1 MNIFYP
7 HERHPTIL
15 DVSPGALASAGFR
28 GVILDVDN
36 TLTTHDNPVP
46 SDGVLAW
53 LEKARAA
60 GLKLII
66 LSNNSP
72 ERVSLF
78 AKLLGL
84 EFESNGRKPLPTG
97 YRRALTRLGLSSK
110 EAVAIGDQIFTDV
123 LGARLAGIYCIFVN
137 PIELEH
143 TRFFRFKRWLE
154 RPILSGFE
162 RRRQHQ

>member
-53 LEKARAA
+53 LEQARAA

-84 EFESNGRKPLPTG
+84 EYESNGRKPLPTG

-137 PIELEH
+137 PIEPER

-162 RRRQHQ
+162 RRRQH

>member
-1 MNIFYP
+1 MSIFYP

-15 DVSPGALASAGFR
+15 DISPEALVQSGFR

-53 LEKARAA
+53 LQSAREA

-66 LSNNSP
+66 LSNNSA
-72 ERVSLF
+72 ERVRLF
-78 AKLLGL
+78 AALLGL
-84 EFESNGRKPLPTG
+84 DFESNGRKPLPTG
-97 YRRALTRLGLSSK
+97 YRRALARLGLK
-110 EAVAIGDQIFTDV
+110 KNQAVAIGDQIFTDV

-137 PIELEH
+137 PIEPER
-143 TRFFRFKRWLE
+143 TRFFRFKRRLE
-154 RPILSGFE
+154 RPILSRFE
-162 RRRQHQ
+162 RRRPHQ

>member
-1 MNIFYP
+1 MSIFYP

-15 DVSPGALASAGFR
+15 DISPKTIAESGFR

-53 LEKARAA
+53 LQAAREA
-60 GLKLII
+60 GLQLII
-66 LSNNSP
+66 LSNNSA

-78 AKLLGL
+78 ATLLGL
-84 EFESNGRKPLPTG
+84 DFESNGKKPLPTG
-97 YRRALTRLGLSSK
+97 YRRALLRLGLSNK

-137 PIELEH
+137 PIEPEH